1 MNPALLWTLRIFI
14 YATLI
19 QALLR
24 MYTAG
29 VTVIWAWSIGAIVF
43 ALLLPIGQWKKR
55 WSPYM
60 IMAVLIVEGIFAMI
74 GMLLTPVPGVLQ
86 FAFFILLTL
95 SAQLPRPLSILS
107 YLLLLLMNHLPF
119 VLVSNGQANVDFI
132 FDLLPGQLVF
142 IAFSE
147 IFWQSRRII
156 EENRKLIDELVE
168 AQRELHP
175 EHKPSAEAVV
185 FSKRDKEVLALIAKG
200 FSNKEIA
207 ERLFLAEGTVKNRV
221 SMILEKTGVRNR
233 TEAALKAREIGV
245 L

>member
-14 YATLI
+14 YATLF
-19 QALLR
+19 QALIR

-29 VTVIWAWSIGAIVF
+29 VTVIWTWSIGAMVF
-43 ALLLPIGQWKKR
+43 ALLLPIGKWKNR

-60 IMAVLIVEGIFAMI
+60 ILAVLIVEAVFAMT
-74 GMLLTPVPGVLQ
+74 GMLLNPVPGVLQ

-119 VLVSNGQANVDFI
+119 VLVSHGQANWDFV
-132 FDLLPGQLVF
+132 FDLLPDQLVF

-147 IFWQSRRII
+147 ILWQSRRVI

-168 AQRELHP
+168 HNDNCTRSINQLLKLWFSPNGIKKYLHSLP
-175 EHKPSAEAVV
+175 KVSVTKK
-185 FSKRDKEVLALIAKG
+185 SLIACSWLKVP
-200 FSNKEIA
+200 
-207 ERLFLAEGTVKNRV
+207 L
-221 SMILEKTGVRNR
+221 KT
-233 TEAALKAREIGV
+233 ESA
-245 L
+245 